1 MRRKFLMTMTALAA
15 SAVAPARSAFGQ
27 SFPTRP
33 IKLVVPFPAGSATDN
48 VARLLAKE
56 MQEDL
61 GQSVII
67 ENRPGA
73 QGVVGAEVVA
83 RSPADGYSLLVAAV
97 SFAATP
103 SMFKNPAFD
112 PLKDFTA
119 ISRLVT
125 TPLVLMLRS
134 DFPANNLAEFLQY
147 VKARPGK
154 LNAGY
159 GSSSS
164 QVCIAHLAS
173 LGDLDVLSVPYK
185 GIPLAVNDLL
195 GGSVDFSFV
204 DLGNAIAQAQG
215 GRLRAIGVTSATR
228 TPLMPDWPALAE
240 TLPGFD
246 IDAWVG
252 MFGPSGLPDPI
263 ARRLHEV
270 LARKL
275 ARAEVQESLAAQGFA
290 AAALDPAQTQAFLKS
305 EVDKWSRLSK
315 QAGIEPQ

>member
-1 MRRKFLMTMTALAA
+1 MTMTALAA

-56 MQEDL
+56 IQEDL

-125 TPLVLMLRS
+125 TPMVLMLRS

-290 AAALDPAQTQAFLKS
+290 AAVLDPTQTQAFLKS

>member
-56 MQEDL
+56 IQEDL

-290 AAALDPAQTQAFLKS
+290 AAVLDPTQTQAFLKS